1 MKKIPPLQGLLLGML
16 AGAVAFVGCG
26 KPTDESAK
34 SAESNTTTSPPGNQN
49 LTIPEMPDVSDP
61 SPQSVQAIDP
71 ENRMGS
77 EAFEAFQLA
86 VRQGEDTDVYEK
98 ARQLCNAVGLQSAWE
113 AIQALEQGTKLNHA
127 VGGWISE
134 AIDDDIELAGKAFS
148 AHIEAMGDGWS
159 EEKKRF
165 AAFGSKITKEWMEE
179 DYDAAESFA
188 VSVEAGVGR
197 VNAVSPLLRKFMLRA
212 GYLLD
217 TDKSRLVEEFREA

>member
-113 AIQALEQGTKLNHA
+113 AIRR
-127 VGGWISE
+127 S
-134 AIDDDIELAGKAFS
+134 S
-148 AHIEAMGDGWS
+148 AAS
-159 EEKKRF
+159 CAR
-165 AAFGSKITKEWMEE
+165 ATRCA
-179 DYDAAESFA
+179 
-188 VSVEAGVGR
+188 
-197 VNAVSPLLRKFMLRA
+197 NA
-212 GYLLD
+212 
-217 TDKSRLVEEFREA
+217 